1 MTDIETLRLRD
12 QVVAYKN
19 RRQAQLEAIFAALDK
34 LDEQIVDYFGP
45 FAQCEQSFEFS
56 DRIDDLRSELAQV
69 TGYDPYAG
77 E

>member
-12 QVVAYKN
+12 QVVAYKK

-45 FAQCEQSFEFS
+45 FDGRTSFEFS

-69 TGYDPYAG
+69 TGYDPHAG